1 MRSIFGRCVLA
12 GALGLALVV
21 VGYGVGYV
29 VHERMHR
36 RPAGPAKLR
45 VHTPRLTPTARS
57 THPGEILVGASGS
70 IDHVSPDTLA
80 YFKVSVRRWVG
91 DHLVPVWAH
100 AFDGVLPD
108 GTPSA
113 KTYTKLRRGKITPVD
128 LPEFH
133 VPVPFPS
140 GRYSV
145 FVEVISKTPGTDKF
159 GNVRPHGMIGR
170 SVDVDVR

>member
-1 MRSIFGRCVLA
+1 MRSVLGRCVLA
-12 GALGLALVV
+12 GALGLALVGG
-21 VGYGVGYV
+21 GYGGGYV
-29 VHERMHR
+29 VYERMHR
-36 RPAGPAKLR
+36 RPAGPVKRR

-70 IDHVSPDTLA
+70 IDHITPDTLA
-80 YFKVSVRRWVG
+80 WFRVSVRRWVSG
-91 DHLVPVWAH
+91 GLVPVRAH

-128 LPEFH
+128 LPEFR
-133 VPVPFPS
+133 VPVPVPS

-145 FVEVISKTPGTDKF
+145 FVEVLSKAPETDKF
-159 GNVRPHGMIGR
+159 GNVRLHGMIGR